1 MPDSIRTLAVRAIGS
16 VAVAATLALPL
27 FYFGIAPSSADVDES
42 SLDIVELTLLF
53 FGLVLFSPLAETL
66 LFAAIFKSANVYL
79 SSAKSMVV
87 AAVALASLHG
97 LVSWAWGVAVFIP
110 FLIFGIPFMRQD
122 TSLKRAILASAI
134 THAFHNS
141 YAFILIVIV
150 NAA

>member
-1 MPDSIRTLAVRAIGS
+1 MPDSIGRLAVRAIGS
-16 VAVAATLALPL
+16 VAVAAMLALPL

-42 SLDIVELTLLF
+42 SLDIAELTLLF
-53 FGLVLFSPLAETL
+53 FGVVLFSPVVETL

-79 SSAKSMVV
+79 SSAKSIVV

-97 LVSWAWGVAVFIP
+97 LISWAWGVVIFVP
-110 FLIFGIPFMRQD
+110 FLIFGIPFMRQNI
-122 TSLKRAILASAI
+122 SLKRAIFASAI
-134 THAFHNS
+134 THAFHNL